1 MIDIPY
7 TILPFQFKRTN
18 NNDVLMVNE
27 AGDFTFISNEDFL
40 LFVKH
45 QLQKNSNSYKK

>member
-1 MIDIPY
+1 MNDTPY
-7 TILPFQFKRTN
+7 TILPFQFKRTKY
-18 NNDVLMVNE
+18 NDILIVNE

-45 QLQKNSNSYKK
+45 KLSLLPFF